1 MNGLTKIDDKTETYI
16 GLTKLDLEKY
26 SDFLTQ
32 KYNLKLKEIET
43 QFKNT
48 NMTHSILFGRMVSG
62 GCILFCKCLKEPKR
76 SKNIL
81 RIIP

>member
-32 KYNLKLKEIET
+32 KYNLKLKEIDS
-43 QFKNT
+43 KY
-48 NMTHSILFGRMVSG
+48 IG
-62 GCILFCKCLKEPKR
+62 GCILENGPQGNCYWQYFIKQNWWKIER
-76 SKNIL
+76 
-81 RIIP
+81 